1 MDQLI
6 TERPIAK
13 PAKNPLEMAH
23 EQFDAAADLLGLGES
38 QRKLLKAPARQ
49 LIVSCPVRMDD
60 GRIEV
65 YTGYRVQHN
74 LARGPAKGGI
84 RYHPSV
90 TLDEVTALAT
100 WMTWK
105 CAVVGIPY
113 GGAKGGVVVD
123 STKLSLPELERL
135 TRRFTVEIGIIIGP
149 EKDIPAPDMYTN
161 PQIMAWMMDT
171 YSMHKGYSVPGI
183 VTGKP
188 VEIGGSLGRREAT
201 ARGVLITVR
210 EACRYKGLDLTT
222 LSVAIQ
228 GFGNVGGISAEMFHD
243 AGAKVV
249 AVSDVYGGIYNP
261 AGLDPHAVKRHA
273 QETGTVVGFPGS
285 ETITNADLL
294 ELDVDVLIPAAL
306 EDQINESNAHRIK
319 AKVIAEAAN
328 GPTTPEADA
337 ILRDRGIFV
346 LPDIL
351 TNAGGVTVSYFEWVQ
366 DMATFFW
373 DEDEVNQKLERLMSK
388 AFRDITGLMDTRQV
402 PDMRTAAHMLAI
414 ERVAKAT
421 ELRGIYP

>member
-1 MDQLI
+1 
-6 TERPIAK
+6 
-13 PAKNPLEMAH
+13 
-23 EQFDAAADLLGLGES
+23 
-38 QRKLLKAPARQ
+38 
-49 LIVSCPVRMDD
+49 
-60 GRIEV
+60 
-65 YTGYRVQHN
+65 
-74 LARGPAKGGI
+74 
-84 RYHPSV
+84 
-90 TLDEVTALAT
+90 
-100 WMTWK
+100 
-105 CAVVGIPY
+105 
-113 GGAKGGVVVD
+113 
-123 STKLSLPELERL
+123 
-135 TRRFTVEIGIIIGP
+135 VEIGIIIGP

-161 PQIMAWMMDT
+161 AQTMAWMMDT

-210 EACRYKGLDLTT
+210 EACKYRGLDLTQM
-222 LSVAIQ
+222 SVAIQ

-249 AVSDVYGGIYNP
+249 AVSDVYGAIYAPN
-261 AGLDPHAVKRHA
+261 GLDPHAVKAHA
-273 QETGTVVGFPGS
+273 QATGTVAGFPGA

-294 ELDVDVLIPAAL
+294 ELEVDILIPAAL
-306 EDQINESNAHRIK
+306 EDQINEANAHRIK
-319 AKVIAEAAN
+319 AKMIAEAAN

-337 ILRDRGIFV
+337 ILRERGVFI

-373 DEDEVNQKLERLMSK
+373 DEEEVNQKLERLMSK
-388 AFRDITGLMDTRQV
+388 AFRDIAALKDERNV

-414 ERVAKAT
+414 QRVAKAT